1 MNYVYISGAVHDVIR
16 RLSQKYPEVMSE
28 FLLSL
33 SLFKTRSGMP
43 GATMLNGPQVDKVW
57 RNLDLLHK
65 MLMEK
70 GDPVI
75 AEGSIDY
82 LKKLQSLYF
91 MCVRYLVFLLLFI
104 HKHLSS
110 IPVKRCLEIMLR
122 LSRNLETRLITC
134 MHWGFFLRLQRY
146 MCCIL
151 TWRPS
156 WTSRP
161 RTTGGPNPWPTA
173 RAWRRATQASR
184 KVT

>member
-16 RLSQKYPEVMSE
+16 RLSEKYPEIMSE

-57 RNLDLLHK
+57 RNLDLLYK

-91 MCVRYLVFLLLFI
+91 MCVR
-104 HKHLSS
+104 
-110 IPVKRCLEIMLR
+110 
-122 LSRNLETRLITC
+122 
-134 MHWGFFLRLQRY
+134 
-146 MCCIL
+146 
-151 TWRPS
+151 
-156 WTSRP
+156 
-161 RTTGGPNPWPTA
+161 
-173 RAWRRATQASR
+173 
-184 KVT
+184 